1 MENAAE
7 KLKTANHPA
16 PSIIK
21 TEKTT
26 LGSSEEISSMVGKAE
41 KHVFQA
47 ELPKL
52 DKSTGT
58 FKYKGA
64 HTKSALEQIAK
75 ENNGSYILKDL
86 KINPET
92 GVYQCRPVLT
102 FENGIV
108 TSRRG
113 NNGICTFFPDTWS
126 PQRIKEEVIHAS
138 KNIIGKYDGIRNGF
152 VGVSKDG
159 KIKIVI
165 QYDEY
170 IDKKGNVVKKI
181 TSYYPLYE

>member
-1 MENAAE
+1 
-7 KLKTANHPA
+7 
-16 PSIIK
+16 
-21 TEKTT
+21 
-26 LGSSEEISSMVGKAE
+26 MVDKAE
-41 KHVFQA
+41 KHVFSA

-52 DKSTGT
+52 EHSTGT

-64 HTKSALEQIAK
+64 HTKSALEQIVK
-75 ENNGSYILKDL
+75 ENNGSYVLKDL

-92 GVYQCRPVLT
+92 GVYQGRPVLT

-113 NNGICTFFPDTWS
+113 NNGICTFFPDHWS

-138 KNIIGKYDGIRNGF
+138 KNIIGRYSKIRNGF
-152 VGVSKDG
+152 VGLSKDG

-170 IDKKGNVVKKI
+170 IDKAGNNVKKI

>member
-1 MENAAE
+1 MEVYTCDSVSYVICRNLAF
-7 KLKTANHPA
+7 LMLD
-16 PSIIK
+16 
-21 TEKTT
+21 
-26 LGSSEEISSMVGKAE
+26 LG
-41 KHVFQA
+41 
-47 ELPKL
+47 
-52 DKSTGT
+52 
-58 FKYKGA
+58 
-64 HTKSALEQIAK
+64 
-75 ENNGSYILKDL
+75 
-86 KINPET
+86 
-92 GVYQCRPVLT
+92 
-102 FENGIV
+102 

-138 KNIIGKYDGIRNGF
+138 KNIIGKYSKIRNGF

-159 KIKIVI
+159 KIKIAI